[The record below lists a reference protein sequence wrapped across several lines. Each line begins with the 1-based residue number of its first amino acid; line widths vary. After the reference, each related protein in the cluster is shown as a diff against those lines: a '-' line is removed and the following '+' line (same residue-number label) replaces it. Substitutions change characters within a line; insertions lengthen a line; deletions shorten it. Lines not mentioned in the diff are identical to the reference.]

1 MISKYSKKKITT
13 NFFIIILIFFFDRI
27 TKILVLNLD
36 KKKLEQELFTST
48 FIDISLIW
56 NNGIAFGLL
65 SFDENYIYNIL
76 TFIIIIIILVLFFI
90 ASKSEKLQKFS
101 YLIIIGGALGN
112 LFDRIL
118 YKSVPDFIDIHFNGF
133 HWFIFNIADIFI
145 TIGVI
150 CLIYDE
156 IFLQKKIND

>member
-13 NFFIIILIFFFDRI
+13 NFFIITLIFFFDRI

-65 SFDENYIYNIL
+65 SFDENYIYNI
-76 TFIIIIIILVLFFI
+76 
-90 ASKSEKLQKFS
+90 SSE
-101 YLIIIGGALGN
+101 
-112 LFDRIL
+112 
-118 YKSVPDFIDIHFNGF
+118 
-133 HWFIFNIADIFI
+133 
-145 TIGVI
+145 
-150 CLIYDE
+150 
-156 IFLQKKIND
+156 